1 MSKKETINSL
11 KIKLKQFGFNEPF
24 TKDSFNLISHLL
36 SEFIK
41 TQKENI
47 SLKEEINILKKQ
59 NISLLDSDNIK
70 NKYAE
75 QIKILIDDKK
85 KILARINELKENLEE
100 KNKERNLLELN
111 EEKNKNYID
120 FIKIE
125 NKNLLEN
132 EQKFKNKIS
141 DLLNQIS
148 LLKFQNQKNNEISK
162 QNIEMEKNIK
172 NLEEKIETLE
182 IKLKESKDANDSLQK
197 LLKEKNKDLRDGENN
212 NILLRKDLDIM
223 NNKLKDLVEEND
235 NIKKL
240 NKDLLELKN
249 EFEQKFIKKNNEY
262 EQLRTNSGNIDNN
275 NKLIKAENDNLK
287 YQNLVNEKK
296 IYMANCEIQEMD
308 KTIKYLKKNLEQI
321 KLTNMNNFNRNNN
334 NNNTKT
340 FCCQCGCVVEEFDNK
355 EYDINKLMQDNKALY
370 KVNRELRN
378 KLDKIMINFN
388 SQNDININYNNK
400 VN

>member
-24 TKDSFNLISHLL
+24 TKDSFNLIFHLL

-148 LLKFQNQKNNEISK
+148 SIKSQNQKNNEISK
-162 QNIEMEKNIK
+162 QNIEMEI
-172 NLEEKIETLE
+172 
-182 IKLKESKDANDSLQK
+182 KESKDANDNLQN

-340 FCCQCGCVVEEFDNK
+340 FCCQCGCVVEEFVNK